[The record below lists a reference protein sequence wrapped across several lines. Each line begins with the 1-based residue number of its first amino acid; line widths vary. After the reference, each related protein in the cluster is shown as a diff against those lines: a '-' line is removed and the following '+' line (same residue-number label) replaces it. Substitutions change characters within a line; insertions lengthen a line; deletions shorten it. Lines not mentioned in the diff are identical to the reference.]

1 MSLYVL
7 IHGNWHDGSAWAN
20 VIKRLEHQGHAA
32 FGPTLPGHGKDVP
45 RQVSHA
51 QCTQSVVDFI
61 LDKDLTDIVLV
72 GHSYGGTIISK
83 VVEALTDRVRRLVFL
98 SGVVL
103 EDGESLMDAGPPH
116 YRRIFDELAAASQD
130 NTVTVPFEVWCETFI
145 NDADPALAKTA
156 YAQLAPEGYAQM
168 LEPVDMKRFYTLDT
182 PRSYILATEDIV
194 FPSGEWGWHPR
205 ITSRLGPHRL
215 LEMPGSHEV
224 LFTSPDGLAD
234 KIIEAGRD

>member
-1 MSLYVL
+1 
-7 IHGNWHDGSAWAN
+7 
-20 VIKRLEHQGHAA
+20 
-32 FGPTLPGHGKDVP
+32 
-45 RQVSHA
+45 
-51 QCTQSVVDFI
+51 
-61 LDKDLTDIVLV
+61 
-72 GHSYGGTIISK
+72 
-83 VVEALTDRVRRLVFL
+83 VFL

-116 YRRIFDELAAASQD
+116 HRQIFDELAAASQG

-145 NDADPALAKTA
+145 NDADPELAKTA
-156 YAQLAPEGYAQM
+156 YAQLAPEGYAKM

-215 LEMPGSHEV
+215 RVLPPMSGQEGSMTMATRKRHTPEQVVRKLAHADRLLGEGRATRMPPHHRARG
-224 LFTSPDGLAD
+224 
-234 KIIEAGRD
+234 

>member
-1 MSLYVL
+1 MAG
-7 IHGNWHDGSAWAN
+7 HGNGVD
-20 VIKRLEHQGHAA
+20 K
-32 FGPTLPGHGKDVP
+32 
-45 RQVSHA
+45 QVTHVQS
-51 QCTQSVVDFI
+51 TQSIVDFI
-61 LDKDLTDIVLV
+61 VGNNLSDIVLV

-116 YRRIFDELAAASQD
+116 HRRIFDELAAASQD

-145 NDADPALAKTA
+145 NDADPELAKTA